1 MRVKYGNSTKDVSVL
16 EVTKENYIVP
26 KGEEGTYHCRIEQ
39 TQFNPRNGKRVS
51 RPRIQK
57 FDAKM
62 YPSILRNLK
71 LQGWDVE
78 VLHDPTEFL
87 KEQEEKRQA
96 MQELTYKERKELEAK
111 RKAEE
116 RKALKEEILAEMS
129 DSDMMRNPVF
139 KKALEDLQEEI
150 EQLKAAN
157 AELNKKKEPKADGSK
172 KTK

>member
-1 MRVKYGNSTKDVSVL
+1 MRVKYGNTTRDVSIL
-16 EVTKENYIVP
+16 EVTAENYIVP

-57 FDAKM
+57 FEAKM
-62 YPSILRNLK
+62 FPSILRNLK

-78 VLHDPTEFL
+78 VLYDPTEFL
-87 KEQEEKRQA
+87 KEQEAKRLE
-96 MQELTYKERKELEAK
+96 MQELTYKQRQELEAK
-111 RKAEE
+111 RKAAE
-116 RKALKEEILAEMS
+116 REALKAEILAEMS

-172 KTK
+172 KK